1 MPDSAPHPVDRSA
14 ALEALGLPR
23 IDTEPPASPL
33 AFPDGGAWR
42 LEIPSVEGP
51 TALDAVLSA
60 AAEWE
65 VPLHRVS
72 QGSGVGMLTDG
83 EITEMVRRCAQEDV
97 ELCLFVRPGADWDIG
112 AARDSAA
119 GSVSSRS
126 RGTAQLTAGVAEAE
140 RAASL
145 GVRSL
150 LVADE
155 GLLWVL
161 HSMRARRDL
170 PADLQLKVSVMA
182 GPVNPAALAVQ
193 ERLGADTVN
202 VPSDLTL
209 HQLSELRAAGP
220 VTLDFYVEAPDNVG
234 GFVRHHEIA
243 GIIRAAAPVYVKFG
257 LRNAPG
263 VYPAG
268 EHLGDAVAASSRE
281 RVRRARLGLDML
293 ARTPDAPPMSPRG
306 RRAQPDGTRFTPPG
320 FAERG
325 HGPD

>member
-1 MPDSAPHPVDRSA
+1 MTDPAPHPAPGHASLA
-14 ALEALGLPR
+14 ALGLPA
-23 IDTEPPASPL
+23 IDADPPASPL

-51 TALDAVLSA
+51 RALEAVLSA
-60 AAEWE
+60 AREWD
-65 VPLHRVS
+65 VPVHRVS
-72 QGSGVGMLTDG
+72 QGSGVGMLTDS
-83 EITEMVRRCAQEDV
+83 EVTEMVRASAEAGV
-97 ELCLFVRPGADWDIG
+97 ELCLFARPGANWDIG
-112 AARDSAA
+112 AAHASPA
-119 GSVSSRS
+119 GSVCARS
-126 RGTAQLTAGVAEAE
+126 RGTTQLAAGVAEAE

-161 HSMRARRDL
+161 HSMRRRGDL

-182 GPVNPAALAVQ
+182 GPVNPAGLAVQ
-193 ERLGADTVN
+193 EHLGADTVN

-209 HQLSELRAAGP
+209 HQLAELRAASP

-257 LRNAPG
+257 LRNAPD
-263 VYPAG
+263 VYPSG
-268 EHLGDAVAASSRE
+268 EQLSTTVLASARE
-281 RVRRARLGLDML
+281 RVRRARLGLDAL
-293 ARTPDAPPMSPRG
+293 ARTPRPPRMSPLD
-306 RRAQPDGTRFTPPG
+306 RRDQPAGVRFARPG
-320 FAERG
+320 SAV
-325 HGPD
+325 